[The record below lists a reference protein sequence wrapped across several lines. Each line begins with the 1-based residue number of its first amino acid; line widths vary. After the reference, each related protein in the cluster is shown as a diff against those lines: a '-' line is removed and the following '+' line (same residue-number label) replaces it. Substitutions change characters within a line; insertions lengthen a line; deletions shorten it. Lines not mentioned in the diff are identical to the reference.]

1 MILDSFT
8 QSTIAM
14 LAVINPVVCGTML
27 LQIQEGEDRKTRM
40 MAALKVMSLVLI
52 ILVVA
57 AFGGKYILNA
67 FGISMDAFIIVGG
80 IILAIIGFQMLDHPN
95 GSGDEKNKLSGLSTV
110 VMFAASPGTIAMVIT
125 LAAVHSGDGLPISAV
140 VGSFIAVLVSLGIIF
155 LMLRFDSGK
164 KSNRRKFMSRFMGLI
179 ILAMG
184 LQFLLEGLK
193 DFFR

>member
-1 MILDSFT
+1 MILDIYT

-27 LQIQEGEDRKTRM
+27 LQIQEGEDRISRM
-40 MAALKVMSLVLI
+40 MAALKVMALVLV

-57 AFGGKYILNA
+57 AFAGKYILNA
-67 FGISMDAFIIVGG
+67 FGISMDAFKIVGG

-95 GSGDEKNKLSGLSTV
+95 GSSNEKNKLGGLGTV

-125 LAAVHSGDGLPISAV
+125 LAAVHSGDNLPLPAV
-140 VGSFIAVLVSLGIIF
+140 VGSFLAVLVSLGIIL